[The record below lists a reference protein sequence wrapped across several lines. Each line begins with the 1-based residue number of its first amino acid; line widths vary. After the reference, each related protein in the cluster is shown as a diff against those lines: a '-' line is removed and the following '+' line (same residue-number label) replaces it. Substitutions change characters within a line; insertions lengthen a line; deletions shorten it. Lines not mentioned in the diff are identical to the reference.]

1 MQGPRDGGRGE
12 EVVLASI
19 STTTMITLIVQESRE
34 KLCRL
39 EVGAGSQGEELELR
53 LSHGSVEDLSRLVQ
67 QELELSNQLDNSLLS
82 QVLPHVN

>member
-1 MQGPRDGGRGE
+1 
-12 EVVLASI
+12 
-19 STTTMITLIVQESRE
+19 MIMIVQESRE

-39 EVGAGSQGEELELR
+39 EAESQGEEMEVR

-82 QVLPHVN
+82 QVLHYVNSFDNVIDN

>member
-1 MQGPRDGGRGE
+1 M
-12 EVVLASI
+12 
-19 STTTMITLIVQESRE
+19 TTIDDTIMIVQESRE

-39 EVGAGSQGEELELR
+39 EAGSQGEEMEMR

-82 QVLPHVN
+82 QV

>member
-1 MQGPRDGGRGE
+1 M
-12 EVVLASI
+12 
-19 STTTMITLIVQESRE
+19 TTIDIMTMIVQESRV

-82 QVLPHVN
+82 QVLPRVN